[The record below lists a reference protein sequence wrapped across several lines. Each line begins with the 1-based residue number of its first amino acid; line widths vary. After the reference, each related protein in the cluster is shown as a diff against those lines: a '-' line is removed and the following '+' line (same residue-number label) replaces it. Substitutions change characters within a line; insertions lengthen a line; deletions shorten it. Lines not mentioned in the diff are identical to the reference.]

1 MGKFEK
7 TLKEKFGINVAG
19 LAAWTDNTLPNIES
33 DLIANSLLPN
43 FRYIESFCSE
53 GSNFITRRKKS
64 KKKTDK

>member
-33 DLIANSLLPN
+33 DLIANSDFL
-43 FRYIESFCSE
+43 SHMA
-53 GSNFITRRKKS
+53 SNRLAG
-64 KKKTDK
+64 